1 MSETLIA
8 PPVKHLLNHA
18 KQTPD
23 VPYLVKLSNGNVTR
37 KYTWR
42 AVVDEVRRC
51 AAYLHSLNLPEKSCI
66 AIWAKNSPH
75 WVISDLAIWM
85 AGHISVPLYP
95 TLSADLAKYTL
106 EHCSAELLFIGDTV
120 DWEKNKTALPST
132 LRLVALPEGPATAG
146 VVTWEQVQLNPVL
159 PEDKFATVQPDD
171 IATIIYTSGTTGLP
185 KGVVHTFASVDFS
198 VTHLSQLT
206 AVKFADRV
214 ISYLPMSHVGE
225 RLIIELQSIYVGM
238 EVFFNE
244 SQETFI
250 ADMRVCNPSIFL
262 AVPRIWTKL
271 RLGMLAMLPAEIKA
285 KIQNRSLSPEEGKRL
300 LSAIGLG
307 EAAFGG
313 CAAAPVST
321 EILDWYAGLG
331 LYMLEAYGMTENF
344 GYSHMGPISGGRSGF
359 VGPANPGVKA
369 KLSAEGEI
377 LVKSEATMQG
387 YYLDDEQ
394 TASSFDEDGYYKTGD
409 RGVID
414 ADGWLR
420 VVGRVKDIFKT
431 SKGKYVAPS
440 PIENTFADIPFVD
453 QVCVM
458 GSGRPQPLALVTLSE
473 IGQLQG
479 QDQLSAHL
487 QNFLTALN
495 AKLEPHEKLSCI
507 VALKDQWSIDN
518 GLITPTLKIKRN
530 VLESHYA
537 SLLNDI
543 NETFSGVLLH

>member
-8 PPVKHLLNHA
+8 PPVRHLLNHA
-18 KQTPD
+18 EQTPD
-23 VPYLVKLSNGNVTR
+23 APYLVKLSNGNVAR

-42 AVVDEVRRC
+42 DVVDEVRRC
-51 AAYLHSLNLPEKSCI
+51 AAYIHSLNLPKKSRI

-85 AGHISVPLYP
+85 AGHVSVPLYP
-95 TLSADLAKYTL
+95 TLSADLARYTL
-106 EHCSAELLFIGDTV
+106 EHCSAELLFVGSTV
-120 DWEKNKTALPST
+120 DWKKSKTALPST
-132 LRLVALPEGPATAG
+132 LRVVALPEGPATG
-146 VVTWEQVQLNPVL
+146 GLVTWEQIQVNPAL
-159 PEDKFATVQPDD
+159 PEDTFATVQPDD

-185 KGVVHTFASVDFS
+185 KGVVHTFASVEFS
-198 VTHLSQLT
+198 VSHFSQLT
-206 AVKFADRV
+206 AVKFGDRV

-225 RLIIELQSIYVGM
+225 RLAIELQSVYVGL

-262 AVPRIWTKL
+262 AVPRIWSKL
-271 RLGMLAMLPAEIKA
+271 RLGMLAALPAEIKA
-285 KIQNRSLSPEEGKRL
+285 KIQNRSLNPEERKRL
-300 LSAIGLG
+300 LSMIGLA

-313 CAAAPVST
+313 SAAAPVST
-321 EILDWYAGLG
+321 EILDWYGKLG
-331 LYMLEAYGMTENF
+331 LYVLEAYGMTENF
-344 GYSHMGPISGGRSGF
+344 GYSHMGLISGGRSGF
-359 VGPANPGVKA
+359 VGPSNPGVKV
-369 KLSAEGEI
+369 KLSDEGEI

-409 RGVID
+409 CGVID

-420 VVGRVKDIFKT
+420 VAGRVKDIFKT

-440 PIENTFADIPFVD
+440 PIENTFADLPFVD
-453 QVCVM
+453 QVCVV

-473 IGQLQG
+473 IGQLQEK
-479 QDQLSAHL
+479 DQLSAHL
-487 QNFLTALN
+487 QNFLTELN
-495 AKLEPHEKLSCI
+495 TKLEPHEKLSSI

-543 NETFSGVLLH
+543 DETFSGVLLH